1 MTPLPAV
8 LALLGAALLG
18 EGGQETPAGAAGELG
33 LPDSELWDRVWTR
46 SDVLGD
52 LDFRQALVQDPRR
65 IDALI
70 QQHLLDPILRPLM
83 ALQAGTGGVSADL
96 ARQLYVLRNAA
107 LREAQGRITAP
118 GLAAL
123 MQDEWGEYGPV
134 LDKTLVA
141 MARAGDR
148 RAQAMVQGLRGGWT
162 TIEVAFQ
169 SAATVARR
177 AAADSVDAAD
187 ARAWTTMA
195 ELLEASKEAL
205 DRSLRSLPEQF
216 GLSVIDTSELL
227 DWTQPM
233 DFEAFDAWM
242 EA

>member
-1 MTPLPAV
+1 MIPLPAV

-18 EGGQETPAGAAGELG
+18 EEAQDIPTGAAGELG
-33 LPDSELWDRVWTR
+33 LPDSELWDRIWTR

-70 QQHLLDPILRPLM
+70 QQHLLDPILRPMM
-83 ALQAGTGGVSADL
+83 ALQAGTSEVSSEL

-107 LREAQGRITAP
+107 LRQAHGRITAP
-118 GLAAL
+118 ALATL

-134 LDKTLVA
+134 LDQTLVA

-148 RAQAMVQGLRGGWT
+148 RAQAMVQGLRDSWT

-169 SAATVARR
+169 SAQTVAQR
-177 AAADSVDAAD
+177 AAADSVDGPD

-195 ELLEASKEAL
+195 ELLTASKEAL
-205 DRSLRSLPEQF
+205 GQALEGLPERF
-216 GLSVIDTSELL
+216 GGEVLDLN
-227 DWTQPM
+227 DWTQP
-233 DFEAFDAWM
+233 DLVDLDVFDAWM